1 MVVVVVVMMM
11 MISKQ
16 DRHTHKSMNTHKT
29 QIKAVTLA
37 NGSAV
42 HPSGWTPHE
51 KKKKYQNFL
60 PR

>member
-1 MVVVVVVMMM
+1 MMM